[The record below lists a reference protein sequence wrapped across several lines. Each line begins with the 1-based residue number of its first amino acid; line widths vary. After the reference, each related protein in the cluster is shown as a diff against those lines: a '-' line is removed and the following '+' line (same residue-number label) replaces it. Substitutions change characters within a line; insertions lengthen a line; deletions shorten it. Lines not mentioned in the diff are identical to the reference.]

1 LAVPPTQRAPAALT
15 QGVDLL
21 EQAIT
26 YMLGSLDHARSGA
39 LSRPSPCRSWDLRS
53 LLNHMVDSFT
63 ALQEAAGGHVD
74 LDAGAT
80 RELRVAE
87 PVAAVRCRAQALLG
101 AWAHRE
107 GHVRIAEATLP
118 LSIVVSV
125 GAVEVAVH
133 GWDVAQSCGY
143 PRPIPSPL
151 SESLL
156 TVAPT
161 LVTQFDRPVRFA
173 AARYASP
180 DASPSDR
187 LVAYL
192 GRRP

>member
-1 LAVPPTQRAPAALT
+1 LAVPPTQRAPADLT

-26 YMLGSLDHARSGA
+26 YMLGSLDHARSSM
-39 LSRPSPCRSWDLRS
+39 LSRPSPCRSWDLWS

-74 LDAGAT
+74 LDAGAAA
-80 RELRVAE
+80 ELQVAE
-87 PVAAVRCRAQALLG
+87 PVAAVRCRAQALRG
-101 AWAHRE
+101 AWAHRMS
-107 GHVRIAEATLP
+107 HVRIAEATLP
-118 LSIVVSV
+118 LSVVVSV

-133 GWDVAQSCGY
+133 GWDVAQSCGH

-151 SESLL
+151 SEALL

-161 LVTQFDRPVRFA
+161 LVTQFDRPVRFS

-180 DASPSDR
+180 DASPSDQ

-192 GRRP
+192 GRKP